1 MPKYRIRYS
10 QTSQFRNLLAYRG
23 HLHLSVEYD
32 IILQTIPRSA
42 LLKHQTCPRHPNGY
56 PCTCAM
62 GNVYRFV
69 EPVVL
74 YMLREDGEAHGYQLA
89 ASLQEH
95 ALTDAEI
102 EGAAMYRTLRR
113 LELHGYVQSSWDV
126 QSRGPARRVYSI
138 TRDGRKHLEEWAQVL
153 DNLSKSMTNF
163 VTKIHRG
170 TSTKAGKSLR
180 KRSPAPGGRKTK
192 TFAG

>member
-1 MPKYRIRYS
+1 
-10 QTSQFRNLLAYRG
+10 
-23 HLHLSVEYD
+23 
-32 IILQTIPRSA
+32 
-42 LLKHQTCPRHPNGY
+42 
-56 PCTCAM
+56 M

-74 YMLREDGEAHGYQLA
+74 YMLGENGPTHGYQLA
-89 ASLQEH
+89 VSLQQH

-113 LELHGYVQSSWDV
+113 LEEHGYVQSTWDI
-126 QSRGPARRVYSI
+126 QSRGPARRVYSL

-153 DNLSKSMTNF
+153 TNLSKSMASF

-170 TSTKAGKSLR
+170 TSATASKSAR
-180 KRSPAPGGRKTK
+180 KRNPATVGRKTK
-192 TFAG
+192 ALAE

>member
-1 MPKYRIRYS
+1 
-10 QTSQFRNLLAYRG
+10 
-23 HLHLSVEYD
+23 
-32 IILQTIPRSA
+32 
-42 LLKHQTCPRHPNGY
+42 
-56 PCTCAM
+56 M

-89 ASLQEH
+89 ASLQAH

-102 EGAAMYRTLRR
+102 EGAAMYRSLRR
-113 LELHGYVQSSWDV
+113 LELHGYVQSTWDV

-138 TRDGRKHLEEWAQVL
+138 TRDGIKHLEEWAQVL
-153 DNLSKSMTNF
+153 HNLSKSMTNF

-170 TSTKAGKSLR
+170 AATAAGKSLR
-180 KRSPAPGGRKTK
+180 KRSPAPDVRKTK

>member
-1 MPKYRIRYS
+1 M
-10 QTSQFRNLLAYRG
+10 
-23 HLHLSVEYD
+23 
-32 IILQTIPRSA
+32 
-42 LLKHQTCPRHPNGY
+42 KHKNCPRHPDGY

-74 YMLREDGEAHGYQLA
+74 YMLRENGEAHGYQLA

-113 LELHGYVQSSWDV
+113 LEQHGYVKSTWDL
-126 QSRGPARRVYSI
+126 QSRGPARRVYSL

-153 DNLSKSMTNF
+153 DNLSKSMANF
-163 VTKIHRG
+163 VTKIQRDNSA
-170 TSTKAGKSLR
+170 TDAKSSH
-180 KRSPAPGGRKTK
+180 KPRSRSSEVNNV
-192 TFAG
+192 